1 MTSEIDL
8 EDTYEYQVC
17 RNNYTINDILVG
29 TFFAGPMGSSS
40 PPDQFL
46 HESDLPGVALFFLI
60 NPYIVLLGTQIGRNA
75 KFLLTLQFKNVHL
88 IPELDAFMSY

>member
-1 MTSEIDL
+1 MTSVIDL

-17 RNNYTINDILVG
+17 RNSYAINDILVG
-29 TFFAGPMGSSS
+29 TLFAGPVGSSS

-60 NPYIVLLGTQIGRNA
+60 NPYILFFAAEPLSWVLVVQQPGCS
-75 KFLLTLQFKNVHL
+75 LLN
-88 IPELDAFMSY
+88 DWADG

>member
-8 EDTYEYQVC
+8 KDTYEYQVC
-17 RNNYTINDILVG
+17 RNSYAINDILVG
-29 TFFAGPMGSSS
+29 TLFAGPVGLSS

-60 NPYIVLLGTQIGRNA
+60 NPYILS
-75 KFLLTLQFKNVHL
+75 LQLSLFHGSVSFNS
-88 IPELDAFMSY
+88 LDAHY